1 MSTSQGEPAGGAAG
15 GTAEETGEGTRVR
28 NRWGEGQRL
37 REEILEAAQRLL
49 SEARHPEEISLR
61 AIAREAGIAAPS
73 VYKHFRD
80 KSQLMWAVLDGV
92 YVELAETMRAAAR
105 SAPPGDSWAALR
117 AAIDGYCSFAT
128 RHRQRYQLIF
138 HIGPMLS
145 DPPKP
150 EQSPHKHVARAWHEV
165 VEAYLADPAAAPAAP
180 AAPAAGSGAA
190 RLNGDDVTR
199 LLWSG
204 LHGQFGLWWS
214 LTHVTNDEQ
223 VQLLDSAREALL
235 LTLFGRR

>member
-1 MSTSQGEPAGGAAG
+1 MSTSQGEPAGGAAD
-15 GTAEETGEGTRVR
+15 GTAGETAGETGEGTRVR
-28 NRWGEGQRL
+28 NRWGEGERL

-80 KSQLMWAVLDGV
+80 KSQLMWAVLDCV
-92 YVELAETMRAAAR
+92 YIELAETMRAAAR

-117 AAIDGYCSFAT
+117 AAIDGYCAFAT

-145 DPPKP
+145 DPPEP
-150 EQSPHKHVARAWHEV
+150 EQSPHKHVARAWYEV
-165 VEAYLADPAAAPAAP
+165 VEVYLADPAAAPAA
-180 AAPAAGSGAA
+180 GSGAA
-190 RLNGDDVTR
+190 QLNGDDVTR

-214 LTHVTNDEQ
+214 LTHVTHDEP
-223 VQLLDSAREALL
+223 VQLLDSARDALL
-235 LTLFGRR
+235 LTLFGRH